1 MKIKKIVEFFIE
13 KIIRNNKQLLNLNI
27 PQTSRE
33 ILFNF
38 NFLYPKVKRYIYNE
52 RESYYL
58 FFLIHKELLPYFESL
73 FNFEYVS
80 EKLIELDLSKT
91 FGFDLKIRIID
102 DFGGYIIEIETT
114 SKQMVEGILNKRTY
128 PPSPEIS
135 FPKLNPEEYYG
146 SLQGNID
153 FWFNQLW
160 EPYWKSLSK
169 EDKTSLPLTE
179 SWRELIMFK
188 FGE

>member
-1 MKIKKIVEFFIE
+1 MKIKKIVDSFI
-13 KIIRNNKQLLNLNI
+13 KISRNNKQPLDSSP

-33 ILFNF
+33 GVLNL
-38 NFLYPKVKRYIYNE
+38 NYSYPQVKRHSDNAK
-52 RESYYL
+52 ESYYML
-58 FFLIHKELLPYFESL
+58 FLIHRDLLPSFETL
-73 FNFEYVS
+73 FNLEYLG
-80 EKLIELDLSKT
+80 EKSTELDLSET

-102 DFGGYIIEIETT
+102 DFGGYLIEVMTASI
-114 SKQMVEGILNKRTY
+114 KMVEDILAKRTY

-169 EDKTSLPLTE
+169 EDRANLPLTE
-179 SWRELIMFK
+179 SWRELIEFR
-188 FGE
+188 FGV